1 MDHRFAASQV
11 SLATSLRFTLI
22 HWPDNNSISFY
33 IESGL
38 VELKAREVDVS
49 ALRDLRDEITR
60 ALDDHA
66 AAEAA
71 ALEVAA

>member
-22 HWPDNNSISFY
+22 HWPDNNSTSFY
-33 IESGL
+33 I
-38 VELKAREVDVS
+38 KAREVDVS

-66 AAEAA
+66 AAQ
-71 ALEVAA
+71 EVAA